1 MISKI
6 SFKHNIGECEKM
18 NSIKNM
24 LSTLRLVWGIC
35 KSRVLHEG
43 TITVVDY
50 IEWLFF
56 SSFFIRYIL
65 LAIEK
70 NKDFNEIILFI
81 AATAVFFCLCS
92 VYKNYVVNVTRP
104 LTDTYIYKKLY
115 GTLYKKSLNVELRC
129 FENDEFYNKYT
140 MAVDEADKRVNLI
153 VKNFFT
159 IVFGGIA
166 TVVAFVIMYTIDSF
180 AMLFLISPLIGN
192 FVFGTILNKLVFKR
206 YEEMIPDVRKIE
218 YINRIVHLSDYAKEM
233 RLTKIFNLLKQKYT
247 RAISSIVRITDGYSK
262 KAVVVYWLHTMLTFT
277 IFQGVFIYGAY
288 RTMIS
293 KTMPLSELAVL
304 VSVTVT
310 TTWILIGVTTAIMQN
325 INSSLYMENLFSF
338 LKYKEEI
345 PEDYEGIIP
354 KNEVESVEFR
364 NVSFGYGKEKRMI
377 QNLSFK
383 VVGGTKSAFV
393 GHNGAGKSTIIK
405 LLLRMYDPSDG
416 EILVNG
422 IDIREYN
429 LSAYRQL
436 FAAALQDGKIFSMS
450 IKDNVLMGK
459 VVNREEEIVQEALE
473 NSGISVKVSGLSNG
487 MDTVLTK
494 EFDENGAIFSGG
506 QFQKIAVAR
515 VFAHAA
521 PVSLFDE
528 PSSALDPIAEC
539 ELYDS
544 IIEYSTNKTMF
555 LISHRLSSVRNVDMI
570 FMLEQGELIESGS
583 HEDLMSRGGAYA
595 QMYVK
600 QAESYVTDEMVV

>member
-1 MISKI
+1 
-6 SFKHNIGECEKM
+6 M

-494 EFDENGAIFSGG
+494 EFDENGAVFSGG